1 MKLFLALALSAG
13 AIAWAADPVPLNVK
27 TGQWET
33 TVTTQM
39 TGMPQSAQ
47 QMPTIPPE
55 QLAQMPPEQ
64 RAKIEAALKRA
75 GAMASGKPTSTTSKN
90 CIKKEDLTKFNPN
103 ADANKDRSCK
113 TTLVSSSLTKQELK
127 MDCESNGNK
136 QTGTVVV
143 EALSSES
150 TKFSV
155 QFAANQDGHAMN
167 MTINGTSKWLGETCS
182 DAK

>member
-1 MKLFLALALSAG
+1 MKLFVVLALSAG
-13 AIAWAADPVPLNVK
+13 ATAWAADPIPLNVK

-33 TVTTQM
+33 TVTTQV

-75 GAMASGKPTSTTSKN
+75 GAMTSGKPTSITSKN
-90 CIKKEDLTKFNPN
+90 CIKKEDLAKFNPN
-103 ADANKDRSCK
+103 ASKDQSCK
-113 TTLVSSSLTKQELK
+113 MTVVSSSLTRQELK
-127 MDCESNGNK
+127 MDCESHGSK

-155 QFAANQDGHAMN
+155 QVAANQDGHAMN